1 MTTLFAKR
9 VVLRPLVSDDFPQ
22 WREVRRT
29 NLDWLTK
36 WEPKRLPS
44 APDVVE
50 DRSAFAM
57 RCHSRERER
66 QLGSGYGFGVFVGG
80 NFAGEVNLNSVQRG
94 PFQNAY
100 VGYWIDQRHAGKGY
114 TPEGVVAVM
123 RYAFEELDLHR
134 VQISIVPRN
143 TASRR
148 VVEKIGVRAEGVAE
162 RYLEINGTWDEF
174 AWHVGGAA
182 GHLGGSSEQLII
194 GHAAMGETY
203 PLGFFAVHDFAEQ
216 HRSSGGLGAGDVL
229 EHPGMATSG
238 VDADLEEAVIE
249 PGGLAGQAHI
259 ADQGKVHAGADG
271 CAVDCGDGWQGAS
284 ADSKESFVDRQQ
296 SLLGAVAEVGEVS
309 ASAKRSAGSP

>member
-22 WREVRRT
+22 WREVRRA
-29 NLDWLTK
+29 NLEWLTK
-36 WEPKRLPS
+36 WEPKRLPAS
-44 APDVVE
+44 PDVIE
-50 DRSAFAM
+50 DRSAFSM

-100 VGYWIDQRHAGKGY
+100 VGYWIDQRQAGHGY

-162 RYLEINGTWDEF
+162 RYLEINGTWEDHIRFAMTSEEWDER
-174 AWHVGGAA
+174 A
-182 GHLGGSSEQLII
+182 
-194 GHAAMGETY
+194 
-203 PLGFFAVHDFAEQ
+203 
-216 HRSSGGLGAGDVL
+216 
-229 EHPGMATSG
+229 
-238 VDADLEEAVIE
+238 ADLTE
-249 PGGLAGQAHI
+249 L
-259 ADQGKVHAGADG
+259 
-271 CAVDCGDGWQGAS
+271 
-284 ADSKESFVDRQQ
+284 F
-296 SLLGAVAEVGEVS
+296 L
-309 ASAKRSAGSP
+309 